1 MKTYLVGGAVR
12 DLLMGLEPKDKD
24 YVVLNSSI
32 EEMQSLGFE
41 MVGEHFPVFLHP
53 QTKEEYALARK
64 EKKTGKGTSAFSFE
78 TENVSLYDDLFR
90 RDLTINAIALN
101 ERTNQFFDPFGGQ
114 EDIKNKLLKHVSS
127 FFAEDPLR
135 VLRVARFQARYSDF
149 TIHPETKVMM
159 TKLMEDEAKYLT
171 KERVYSEFNKAFKE
185 SSDYLFFQV
194 LNEVGFFK
202 HYLNLDSVELHF
214 NWKQLNQTQKWAYL
228 CSKYSKFKTLPLKIE
243 ESSLTEKYLAF
254 NAPLTIEFKNVW
266 NYLQKLRLKSD
277 PNEQLIALLNK
288 EQVEFFSF
296 LKKVVYFYNKNDL
309 TSLSSLTQKELSVKL
324 NELKQSSFN
333 EALNGI
339 DK

>member
-1 MKTYLVGGAVR
+1 MKIFLVGGAVR
-12 DLLMGLEPKDKD
+12 DLLMGLTPKDKD
-24 YVVLNSSI
+24 YVVLGSSI

-53 QTKEEYALARK
+53 QTREEYALARK

-90 RDLTINAIALN
+90 RDLTINAIALD

-114 EDIKNKLLKHVSS
+114 DDIKNKVLKHVST
-127 FFAEDPLR
+127 FFSEDPLR

-149 TIHPETKVMM
+149 TIHPDTKVMM

-171 KERVYSEFNKAFKE
+171 KERVYAEFNKAFKE
-185 SSDYLFFQV
+185 LSDHLFFQV

-202 HYLNLDSVELHF
+202 HYLNIDSIELHF
-214 NWKQLNQTQKWAYL
+214 NWKQLNQNQKWAYL
-228 CSKYSKFKTLPLKIE
+228 CTKYPKFKTLPLKNE
-243 ESSLTEKYLAF
+243 ESALVEKNLAF
-254 NAPLTIEFKNVW
+254 NASLTIEFKNVW
-266 NYLQKLRLKSD
+266 NYIQQLRLKSD
-277 PNEQLIALLNK
+277 KNEQLLALLTP
-288 EQVEFFSF
+288 EQIQFFSF
-296 LKKVVYFYNKNDL
+296 LTKVVDSYNKNDL
-309 TSLSSLTQKELSVKL
+309 TSLSSLTAKELGVKL
-324 NELKQSSFN
+324 NELKYSSFN